1 MLKICNNMLL
11 KLYEKTSVSHFY
23 IGASL
28 ARIGLGLIILYNY
41 LTLYF
46 QRDIIYGPNGL
57 GNPDFTLY
65 SLSNS
70 PIYFQIIYHLGILI
84 SILFIIGYKG
94 RLVSILNFIF
104 VYSLINRGYLISDG
118 GDNLMTLLLFY
129 LMFADVT
136 QYFSIDSKINKNNKN
151 NKNNEFKNI
160 LHNFAIYACVIQ
172 ICIVYVTSA
181 LYQLQG
187 DKWVNGTAIYYITQ
201 VDIFSNPH
209 LTQLLN
215 HSDVLMT
222 FLTYFSIAIKIAF
235 PFMILMGKKSKI
247 FIVSCI
253 VMFHLGIGVF
263 MGLVTFAL
271 TMIASETLIFS
282 DFEYR
287 KMSLYIRKFKK
298 E

>member
-1 MLKICNNMLL
+1 MFKICNNILL
-11 KLYEKTSVSHFY
+11 ELYKKTSTPYFY

-28 ARIGLGLIILYNY
+28 ARIGLGLILLYSY

-46 QRDIIYGPNGL
+46 QRNIIYGPNGL

-84 SILFIIGYKG
+84 AILFVIGYKG

-104 VYSLINRGYLISDG
+104 AYSLINRGYLISDG
-118 GDNLMTLLLFY
+118 GDNLMSLLLFY

-136 QYFSIDSKINKNNKN
+136 QYFSIDSKINKNI
-151 NKNNEFKNI
+151 KNNEFKTI
-160 LHNFAIYACVIQ
+160 LHNFAIYACIVQ

-187 DKWVNGTAIYYITQ
+187 DKWINGTAIYYITQ
-201 VDIFSNPH
+201 VDIFSNPF
-209 LTQLLN
+209 LTGILN
-215 HSDVLMT
+215 HSDILMT
-222 FLTYFSIAIKIAF
+222 FLTYFSIIIKIAF

-253 VMFHLGIGVF
+253 ILFHSGIGIF
-263 MGLVTFAL
+263 MGLITFAL

-287 KMSLYIRKFKK
+287 KIFLYLRKLKRK
-298 E
+298 